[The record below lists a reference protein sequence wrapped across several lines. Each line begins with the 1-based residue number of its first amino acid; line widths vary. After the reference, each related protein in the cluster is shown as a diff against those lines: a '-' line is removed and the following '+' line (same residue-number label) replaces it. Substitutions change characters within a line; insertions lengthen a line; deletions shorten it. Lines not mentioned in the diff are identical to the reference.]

1 MLEVPYKLALGVIS
15 ILANSPLPR
24 LSHRDDVSTK
34 AEVRPAR
41 TKRVSFRAPLTEEI
55 HTTKFTLRHSDI
67 ESSTSSIS
75 TLDLQRSE
83 KKPSKDAVD
92 ASVAQDEQDEG
103 ISSTHQ
109 EFELVMPQLGDK
121 RESSDEEDSDTCPVT
136 PVVGRRKR
144 QRQWVWTLGPDEHS
158 EQYETHVVGDEVDA
172 KEFLSC
178 EVSGR

>member
-24 LSHRDDVSTK
+24 LSHNGDVTPN

-55 HTTKFTLRHSDI
+55 RTTKFTLRHSDI

-92 ASVAQDEQDEG
+92 ASVAQDERDEG
-103 ISSTHQ
+103 ISSTTPK
-109 EFELVMPQLGDK
+109 FELVMPQLGDK

-144 QRQWVWTLGPDEHS
+144 QRQWVWTLGPDDQS
-158 EQYETHVVGDEVDA
+158 EQFEAHTIGGEIDA
-172 KEFLSC
+172 KDLLSC

>member
-24 LSHRDDVSTK
+24 LSHHDDVPAK

-92 ASVAQDEQDEG
+92 ASVAEDERDER
-103 ISSTHQ
+103 ISRSNTK
-109 EFELVMPQLGDK
+109 FELVMPQLGDK
-121 RESSDEEDSDTCPVT
+121 RESSDEEDSDTCPMT

-144 QRQWVWTLGPDEHS
+144 QRQWVWTLGPDDHS
-158 EQYETHVVGDEVDA
+158 EQYEAHVVGDEAGAEDLPC
-172 KEFLSC
+172 KLS
-178 EVSGR
+178 GF